1 MFYPMSRTNE
11 TRNITWHEN
20 CTNKCR
26 LDLINNFGIVI
37 NAGVNAK
44 NWLIKI
50 GMTIF
55 LES

>member
-1 MFYPMSRTNE
+1 MSRTNE

-50 GMTIF
+50 GMTVF